1 MTLAWLFER
10 QQASDQEQANRLLA
24 ACGDDPWWIP
34 GLWHLEVTKALLVAE
49 RRSVLPQAESDR
61 FLAGLS
67 GHPILTDTAPTPE
80 RGTRILALARDHGLS
95 CSRRVDRDVHARRC
109 FRPGARPARHRPGA
123 RSDRP
128 HPAAAEGARCGC
140 SEHPW
145 PEARVER
152 EELLAAGRTSH

>member
-1 MTLAWLFER
+1 VRGAPSSIVIDAAMTLAWLFER

-95 CSRRVDRDVHARRC
+95 SYNATYLELAQRL
-109 FRPGARPARHRPGA
+109 GARLASFVRQLNR
-123 RSDRP
+123 
-128 HPAAAEGARCGC
+128 
-140 SEHPW
+140 
-145 PEARVER
+145 
-152 EELLAAGRTSH
+152 AAGVIGVRLFAESGS